1 MIKYQAFTLIIFKV
15 CLGIFGIPLFTF
27 VGIQF
32 CGGCVDVLVMFLCLV
47 ASSYTPVCQAAAQYT

>member
-1 MIKYQAFTLIIFKV
+1 MIILRKYFYYIQSL
-15 CLGIFGIPLFTF
+15 LDIFGIPLFTF